1 MIQSY
6 VLLGTLGVHS
16 IEDIRKKEITLSIT
30 LFSGVIGALLHL
42 FYWNQSIYTMLMGM
56 LPGVGILILSRLTE
70 GRIGLGDGI
79 VFMLTGFYLG
89 IKDNLLLMCISF
101 LLAGIWGVVLL
112 LVGHCGKNRKIPFV
126 PFLFVGY
133 ILMMAGKAAV

>member
-16 IEDIRKKEITLSIT
+16 IEDIRKKEITISIT

-56 LPGVGILILSRLTE
+56 LPGIGILILSRLTE

-89 IKDNLLLMCISF
+89 LQDNLLLMCISF
-101 LLAGIWGVVLL
+101 LLAGIWGVLLL
-112 LVGHCGKNRKIPFV
+112 LVGHCAKNRKIPFI

-133 ILMMAGKAAV
+133 ILMMTGKAAV